1 MAPRSVFPASLPP
14 ALATLI
20 LSSLLLR
27 PAGSSTTLDGWISD
41 TMEEFDRL
49 TAATAA
55 GVSDTL
61 DARLQL
67 AESKRLIITVR
78 QDGTGD
84 FRTVT
89 EAVGS
94 VPEGN
99 GRRTII
105 KIGPGVYPYVTFYGD
120 PQSMPTI
127 VFNGTAALYGTWNSA
142 TVAVESHYFIACH
155 IIFQNSAPMPRMG
168 EENRQAVAMRIS
180 GDKAAFYN
188 CKFYGFQDTLCDDT
202 GKHFFKDCSIRGTVD
217 FIFGNGRSIYSDC
230 DIESVAPPTGITA
243 IVAQGREN
251 ANKGGFS
258 FIHCKIHGTGKAY
271 LNRAWRDSS
280 RVVFANTY
288 MGSLVTPTGWDDF
301 GVPARDRTVF
311 YGEYNC
317 SGPGSSTADRVG
329 YARVLT
335 EKQVKP
341 FLSPTFIR
349 ASTWL
354 LHPPK
359 P

>member
-14 ALATLI
+14 ALATII

-217 FIFGNGRSIYSDC
+217 FIFGNGRSIYSG
-230 DIESVAPPTGITA
+230 ERQ
-243 IVAQGREN
+243 QGGVLLHPLQDPWN
-251 ANKGGFS
+251 W
-258 FIHCKIHGTGKAY
+258 KAY

-288 MGSLVTPTGWDDF
+288 MGSLVTPRAGTTS
-301 GVPARDRTVF
+301 ATVF